1 MKIIKKIFLKLQ
13 KIEVLSSL
21 DIQFA
26 LSINIEKEPY
36 LILASAFLS
45 AENRLGNSYLSL
57 YTLKKLFKKHELNI
71 LWEIYGKVNT
81 IKQWEKR
88 LLQSKIIGHCFNCKP
103 IILFKQQLY
112 LYNTWKNELK
122 FKKFLY
128 TRFYFPCS
136 NKKNKII
143 FNFYNKYITNK
154 QSNFWKIQS
163 ILNICN
169 YSPAWILGDKELKKE
184 YFIFDILSIFLELNS
199 KNYCHLILV
208 TLNKR
213 SLIFFKKQIRYLK
226 KKYSKN
232 NFSINC
238 ITFYELFNSYY
249 YNQDFVS
256 YRYYPIYC
264 DFMIIYDI
272 SMINLSIINDII
284 DIYEKNVRKIVFIG
298 NYSNLKNI
306 EKGSILSHIYTYY
319 KNSKRLFYKPKFTK
333 ISNGNIFA
341 IKKLNTPN
349 IVNNLGNI
357 LIIKNFKKHE
367 ICPNINY
374 LAKLI
379 KIKYSHEILRFINR
393 NIYKGVKYVLLK
405 NQLDYQD
412 MINKIFF
419 NYVKFFNAI
428 NKNFNNINY
437 ILNYSVT
444 KFRVICTSKYN
455 YFGVYKLNCIIE
467 NMLKNYLFYKYNLS
481 IKRDL
486 YTGRLVISKVDY
498 SDLDIYTND
507 IGIIIENFPK
517 NYIFFYKNK
526 KFKKFDC
533 NLFVNLQ
540 PAFILYIKDFLDLSI
555 TLDNVIILLSHSI
568 SSNIAHEFLYQTLLQ
583 VKKNVVIY
591 DVNSSLKKSFLN
603 SVHKKVGIL

>member
-13 KIEVLSSL
+13 KIEVLNSL
-21 DIQFA
+21 DIQFS

-57 YTLKKLFKKHELNI
+57 YTLKKLFKKHELDI
-71 LWEIYGKVNT
+71 LWEVHGKVNT
-81 IKQWEKR
+81 IKQWENK
-88 LLQSKIIGHCFNCKP
+88 LFQSKIVGHFFNYRP
-103 IILFKQQLY
+103 IVLFKQKLY
-112 LYNTWKNELK
+112 LYNTWKNEVN

-143 FNFYNKYITNK
+143 FNFFNKYITNK
-154 QSNFWKIQS
+154 KNNFWKIQS

-169 YSPAWILGDKELKKE
+169 YSPAWILGEKALNKK

-199 KNYCHLILV
+199 TNYCHLILV

-213 SLIFFKKQIRYLK
+213 SLVFFNKQIRYLK
-226 KKYSKN
+226 KKYLKN

-238 ITFYELFNSYY
+238 IVLYELLNSYY

-272 SMINLSIINDII
+272 SMINLSVINDII
-284 DIYEKNVRKIVFIG
+284 NVYKKNTSKIVFIG
-298 NYSNLKNI
+298 NHSNFKNI
-306 EKGSILSHIYTYY
+306 EKGSILSQIYTYC
-319 KNSKRLFYKPKFTK
+319 KNSKKLFYKPKFTK
-333 ISNGNIFA
+333 ILNENIFS
-341 IKKLNTPN
+341 IEKLNTPA
-349 IVNNLGNI
+349 IINNLGNI
-357 LIIKNFKKHE
+357 LIIKNFKKHK

-379 KIKYSHEILRFINR
+379 KIKYSHEILSFINK

-405 NQLDYQD
+405 NQLDCQD
-412 MINKIFF
+412 MINKIFL
-419 NYVKFFNAI
+419 NYVKFFNKI
-428 NKNFNNINY
+428 KKNFHNINY

-455 YFGVYKLNCIIE
+455 YLGVYKLNYIIE

-481 IKRDL
+481 IKRNL
-486 YTGRLVISKVDY
+486 YTGRLVISKIDY
-498 SDLDIYTND
+498 SLLDIYKND
-507 IGIIIENFPK
+507 IGIIIENYPK
-517 NYIFFYKNK
+517 SYVYFYKNK
-526 KFKKFDC
+526 KFKKFNC
-533 NLFVNLQ
+533 NMFVNLQ

-555 TLDNVIILLSHSI
+555 TLDNAIILLSHSI
-568 SSNIAHEFLYQTLLQ
+568 SSNIAHEFLYTTLLQ
-583 VKKNVVIY
+583 VRKKVIIY
-591 DVNSSLKKSFLN
+591 DFNNSLKRSFLH
-603 SVHKKVGIL
+603 SAYKKVGIL